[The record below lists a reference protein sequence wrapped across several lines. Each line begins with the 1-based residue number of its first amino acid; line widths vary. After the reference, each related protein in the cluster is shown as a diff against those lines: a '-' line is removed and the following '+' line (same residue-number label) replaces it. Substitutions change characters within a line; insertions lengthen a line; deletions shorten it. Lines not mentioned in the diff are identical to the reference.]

1 MSTEI
6 YKNGDRGFNNTE
18 RENNVEHCV
27 LVTKPID
34 PPSTKYPALYNMI
47 HGSSS
52 ASNVLQDFSLHGFEK
67 KNDDSLTIKYN
78 THYSGMSTNVRSR
91 FSLVTSPK
99 TTTANNVF
107 EFVNAPEVGLLLN
120 TKQNYLPKQLYDE
133 TEYTI
138 EGIDNSNLRNWK
150 GYFDRMLPDE
160 NYLDY
165 KITNL
170 GLQNAVA
177 FNFCVNGENN
187 YLKPN
192 EVQYTTT
199 TDAICTSSI
208 SGAGMAI
215 ALYND
220 NYAASAIT
228 ARRPESYSNS
238 TWYQNVAIDYT
249 DEANL
254 HRLKLGYT
262 AIISG
267 DNLDYLFNNDHTKS
281 YQNIYAI
288 GIKGCATGGDDSNC
302 KMITKFYTCNSE
314 QDSHFEKLQLLP
326 KRLRENVYLIE
337 DDEFKYIDVDHDEYI
352 NKSREYMIAKRD
364 ADNKL
369 IFYDYFNQKWTDDRK
384 LSYLT
389 AFNTQSD
396 AQAYLDAHPVDA
408 DTFVTAVN
416 RFALGQMYMIPS
428 ISSCTAAYP
437 YGNVPYE
444 TIFPVW
450 YKIKQPYDTV
460 SELVSQATYDA
471 MADSAYYK
479 IYKGTYRTQDFE
491 HYRPEDYDK
500 VFINDID
507 LGNLPDETFIFY
519 RKNKTT
525 NVITY
530 YSGSKSIATADYDPN
545 AWTSEDDKN
554 TNDIYNATVLCN
566 SASNDDRSTELLNYI
581 SGKLSSTY
589 DVYRRDYEYKHI
601 ITRYNVKE
609 QAIVARESL
618 SACSAF
624 SGMLQLY
631 KPIDSDFRTTKTN
644 WYYTDDAAYPEDRL
658 YMPIGSGARVI
669 AFDYSLTRVPDIPM
683 ADNTL
688 RFKFRDLSFDP
699 TVFNWKE
706 ESYWTKVEYTDGNV
720 WDYHH
725 PAGNDDFSREFYSK
739 LAHNGNIELG
749 DAELVSANI
758 HPTATSSMFAGCN
771 ALTRVASIDTS
782 RCVNASYMFNN
793 CGALTSIGE
802 LDFSNVSSMEH
813 AFEFCQELTAIPDF
827 TCTNKIEN
835 VNLAFCYCSNAH
847 AGISAAYQQISA
859 YASSH
864 ILPFYK
870 CSKNLGAG
878 EMNVIPDDWK

>member
-91 FSLVTSPK
+91 FLPITATKS
-99 TTTANNVF
+99 TTANNVF

-120 TKQNYLPKQLYDE
+120 TKQNFLPKQLYDE

-150 GYFDRMLPDE
+150 GYFDHMLPDE

-170 GLQNAVA
+170 GGQNSVA
-177 FNFCVNGENN
+177 FNFCMQGEKN

-192 EVQYTTT
+192 EVQYRTTP
-199 TDAICTSSI
+199 DAICTSSM

-288 GIKGCATGGDDSNC
+288 GIKGCATGGSDLNC

-352 NKSREYMIAKRD
+352 DKSREYMIAKRD
-364 ADNKL
+364 TDNKL
-369 IFYDYFNQKWTDDRK
+369 IFYDYHNHKWTDDRK
-384 LSYLT
+384 LIYLT

-396 AQAYLDAHPVDA
+396 AQAHLDENPVDGA
-408 DTFVTAVN
+408 FVTAVN
-416 RFALGQMYMIPS
+416 RFALSQMYMLPS
-428 ISSCTAAYP
+428 FSSYTAAYP
-437 YGNVPYE
+437 WGNVPYE
-444 TIFPVW
+444 TIFPVC
-450 YKIKQPYDTV
+450 YK
-460 SELVSQATYDA
+460 
-471 MADSAYYK
+471 
-479 IYKGTYRTQDFE
+479 
-491 HYRPEDYDK
+491 
-500 VFINDID
+500 
-507 LGNLPDETFIFY
+507 
-519 RKNKTT
+519 
-525 NVITY
+525 
-530 YSGSKSIATADYDPN
+530 
-545 AWTSEDDKN
+545 
-554 TNDIYNATVLCN
+554 
-566 SASNDDRSTELLNYI
+566 
-581 SGKLSSTY
+581 
-589 DVYRRDYEYKHI
+589 
-601 ITRYNVKE
+601 
-609 QAIVARESL
+609 
-618 SACSAF
+618 
-624 SGMLQLY
+624 
-631 KPIDSDFRTTKTN
+631 
-644 WYYTDDAAYPEDRL
+644 
-658 YMPIGSGARVI
+658 
-669 AFDYSLTRVPDIPM
+669 
-683 ADNTL
+683 
-688 RFKFRDLSFDP
+688 
-699 TVFNWKE
+699 
-706 ESYWTKVEYTDGNV
+706 
-720 WDYHH
+720 
-725 PAGNDDFSREFYSK
+725 
-739 LAHNGNIELG
+739 
-749 DAELVSANI
+749 
-758 HPTATSSMFAGCN
+758 
-771 ALTRVASIDTS
+771 
-782 RCVNASYMFNN
+782 
-793 CGALTSIGE
+793 
-802 LDFSNVSSMEH
+802 
-813 AFEFCQELTAIPDF
+813 
-827 TCTNKIEN
+827 
-835 VNLAFCYCSNAH
+835 
-847 AGISAAYQQISA
+847 
-859 YASSH
+859 
-864 ILPFYK
+864 
-870 CSKNLGAG
+870 
-878 EMNVIPDDWK
+878 